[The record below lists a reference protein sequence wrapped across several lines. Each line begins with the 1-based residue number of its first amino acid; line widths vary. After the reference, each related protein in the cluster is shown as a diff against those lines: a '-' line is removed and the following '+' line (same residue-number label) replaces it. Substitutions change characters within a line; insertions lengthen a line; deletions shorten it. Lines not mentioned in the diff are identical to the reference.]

1 MSNQSGALPAPETI
15 LRTTLPNGLTV
26 LVRENH
32 TSPVAVLQGSLRA
45 GAVQEAP
52 AQAGLAAFVASMLT
66 RGSAH
71 YDYAAFNAAVENVGA
86 SLSVAADTHSTDF
99 GVTALAEDFDDLLDL
114 LSDILRRPTFPAEH
128 IERLRQI
135 KLVSIQE
142 REQETGSVAA
152 RRFSEALFGR
162 QHPYGAAID
171 GYQETVSALPR
182 QALQDF
188 HARYFTPQGGVLA
201 IAGDVD
207 AARVLDT
214 IQAHF
219 GDWRGAA
226 VDQPAVVHVRRP
238 GARQHTDDARQG
250 AKRHR
255 DRRLRRVRRADP
267 DFYSVR
273 VANCILGQFGMMGR
287 LGERVREEQGL
298 AYYSYSAAVAEQE
311 DGVWFAAAGVNP
323 DDVEAAIASILTEF
337 DRLGSEAV
345 GAEEL
350 ADSQAYLTGVVP
362 LMLETNEGVASTLLN
377 MEWYGL
383 GLDYLQ
389 RYPALINSV
398 TAADVQRVAARY
410 LRPDACIIATAG
422 PEFTGDEQDVA
433 HRG

>member
-45 GAVQEAP
+45 GTMQESP
-52 AQAGLAAFVASMLT
+52 AQAGLATFVAGMLT
-66 RGSAH
+66 RGSAQ
-71 YDYAAFNAAVENVGA
+71 YDYDAFNAAVENVGA

-99 GVTALAEDFDDLLDL
+99 GVTALAEDFDDLLDVLADL
-114 LSDILRRPTFPAEH
+114 LQRPTFPAEH
-128 IERLRQI
+128 IERLRQM
-135 KLVSIQE
+135 KLVGILE
-142 REQETGSVAA
+142 REQDTASVAA
-152 RRFSEALFGR
+152 RRFHETLFGR
-162 QHPYGAAID
+162 EHPYGRVTD
-171 GYQETVSALPR
+171 GYQETVSALQR
-182 QALQDF
+182 HDLIDF
-188 HARYFTPQGGVLA
+188 HARCFTPQGAVLA
-201 IAGDVD
+201 IAGDVE
-207 AARVLDT
+207 ARRVVDM
-214 IQAHF
+214 IAAHF
-219 GDWRGAA
+219 GDWRTSAA
-226 VDQPAVVHVRRP
+226 APPVIAPVRKP
-238 GARQHTDDARQG
+238 GGARIHASLPGKVQSDIMVGTYG
-250 AKRHR
+250 
-255 DRRLRRVRRADP
+255 VRRADP
-267 DFYSVR
+267 DFYTVR

-311 DGVWFAAAGVNP
+311 DGVWFASAGVNP
-323 DDVEAAIASILTEF
+323 DDVEAAVASILAEF
-337 DRLGSEAV
+337 DRLGSETV

-389 RYPALINSV
+389 RYPALINGV

-410 LRPDACIIATAG
+410 LRPENCVIAIAG
-422 PEFTGDEQDVA
+422 PDLIE
-433 HRG
+433 RG

>member
-238 GARQHTDDARQG
+238 GARQHTAMPGKVQSDIVIG
-250 AKRHR
+250 AYG
-255 DRRLRRVRRADP
+255 VRRADP

-311 DGVWFAAAGVNP
+311 DGVWFASAGVNP

-337 DRLGSEAV
+337 DRLGSEMV

-389 RYPALINSV
+389 RYPALINGV